1 VSGTIHVAGDLVGER
16 YEVLAYV
23 GEGGMQEV
31 YRAKDLLLSR
41 EIALKAP
48 KNASAEKRFK
58 RSAVVSARVNHVN
71 VAKTLDYVST
81 PKRPYLIEEFVEGR
95 DLGEILKSVYR
106 VLDPHLVARVL
117 HRLAKGVAASHHA
130 GVVHRDLKPSNV
142 MVVGGETFQEVKIT
156 DFGIAKMA
164 EQEIDEAVKGGDAS
178 LTASK
183 TALGAIPY
191 MAPEAIKATGQ
202 AGMASDIWSIGAMAY
217 EQLCGAR
224 PFGVGWMAIPDILK
238 ADPPKVPTFVREKT
252 QFWSLGEPIF
262 EIILSCLAKDPE
274 NRPVADQLV
283 AKCEQLCYSLA
294 EREFGTVK
302 VYSKPSY
309 GFITPLVGR
318 EVFFHNESIYGE
330 RRFEI
335 GDTVWFARHAG
346 GGADRAFPLLKL
358 RSNK

>member
-1 VSGTIHVAGDLVGER
+1 VSDTIHVAGDLLGER

-41 EIALKAP
+41 EVALKAP

-58 RSAVVSARVNHVN
+58 RSAVVSARVNHAN

-81 PKRPYLIEEFVEGR
+81 PKRPYLIEEFVDGL
-95 DLGEILKSVYR
+95 DLGEILRSVYK

-142 MVVGGETFQEVKIT
+142 MVVGGETFKEVKIT

-164 EQEIDEAVKGGDAS
+164 EQEIDEAAKGGDAS

-224 PFGVGWMAIPDILK
+224 PFG
-238 ADPPKVPTFVREKT
+238 
-252 QFWSLGEPIF
+252 
-262 EIILSCLAKDPE
+262 
-274 NRPVADQLV
+274 
-283 AKCEQLCYSLA
+283 
-294 EREFGTVK
+294 
-302 VYSKPSY
+302 
-309 GFITPLVGR
+309 GR
-318 EVFFHNESIYGE
+318 MD
-330 RRFEI
+330 
-335 GDTVWFARHAG
+335 GDT
-346 GGADRAFPLLKL
+346 
-358 RSNK
+358 